1 MIVESPNQVCS
12 DYLSYNA
19 ALVGIYQSAL
29 ANQIVIKS
37 DAQKR
42 IDGIQACWV
51 PIAGTTDPATLRQ
64 GRIIVV
70 EGFIKGTGSKIQDV
84 FVDPVLPISAVKSA
98 LGFTGRV
105 ILDLLTSG
113 GSHRIITLG
122 NLGINI
128 PNRETITILQ
138 TPMYVS
144 GDSAGQPSA
153 TLATLSVQVS
163 EFYAE
168 QKQYDFAKSLR

>member
-1 MIVESPNQVCS
+1 MILESPNQSCS

-19 ALVGIYQSAL
+19 ALVGSYPSARS
-29 ANQIVIKS
+29 NQIVIKS

-51 PIAGTTDPATLRQ
+51 PIVGTTDPSTLRQ
-64 GRIIVV
+64 ARIIVV
-70 EGFIKGTGSKIQDV
+70 EGFVKGTRSLIEDI
-84 FVDPVLPISAVKSA
+84 FVDPVLPINVIKQT
-98 LGFTGRV
+98 LGFNGRV

-144 GDSAGQPSA
+144 GDSPGQPSA

-163 EFYAE
+163 EFYNE
-168 QKQYDFAKSLR
+168 QKQYDFAKSLK